1 MPQIGWF
8 EILII
13 IIVAILV
20 IGPKEF
26 PVVLNKL
33 GSWIGSI
40 KRYFTDVQKN
50 MNQITTLEDNT
61 KKRNQMI
68 RNKKIDTE
76 NTFTSHL
83 TELRSRLIKTFVFY
97 YFFN

>member
-50 MNQITTLEDNT
+50 MNEITSLEDST
-61 KKRNQMI
+61 KKD
-68 RNKKIDTE
+68 KKSDDQ
-76 NTFTSHL
+76 
-83 TELRSRLIKTFVFY
+83 K
-97 YFFN
+97 

>member
-40 KRYFTDVQKN
+40 RRYFTDVQKN
-50 MNQITTLEDNT
+50 MNEITSLEDNT
-61 KKRNQMI
+61 KKD
-68 RNKKIDTE
+68 KKSDDQ
-76 NTFTSHL
+76 
-83 TELRSRLIKTFVFY
+83 K
-97 YFFN
+97 

>member
-50 MNQITTLEDNT
+50 INEITSLEDNT
-61 KKRNQMI
+61 KKD
-68 RNKKIDTE
+68 KKSDDQ
-76 NTFTSHL
+76 
-83 TELRSRLIKTFVFY
+83 K
-97 YFFN
+97 

>member
-33 GSWIGSI
+33 GSWLGSI
-40 KRYFTDVQKN
+40 KRYFADVQKN
-50 MNQITTLEDNT
+50 VNEITTLEDKT
-61 KKRNQMI
+61 KKD
-68 RNKKIDTE
+68 KKSDE
-76 NTFTSHL
+76 Q
-83 TELRSRLIKTFVFY
+83 K
-97 YFFN
+97 

>member
-33 GSWIGSI
+33 GSWLGSI
-40 KRYFTDVQKN
+40 KRYFADVQKN
-50 MNQITTLEDNT
+50 VNEITTSEDKT
-61 KKRNQMI
+61 KKD
-68 RNKKIDTE
+68 KKSDE
-76 NTFTSHL
+76 Q
-83 TELRSRLIKTFVFY
+83 K
-97 YFFN
+97 

>member
-50 MNQITTLEDNT
+50 INEITSLEDNT
-61 KKRNQMI
+61 KKD
-68 RNKKIDTE
+68 KKSDE
-76 NTFTSHL
+76 Q
-83 TELRSRLIKTFVFY
+83 K
-97 YFFN
+97 

>member
-33 GSWIGSI
+33 GSWLGSI
-40 KRYFTDVQKN
+40 KRYFADVQKN
-50 MNQITTLEDNT
+50 VNEITTLEDNT
-61 KKRNQMI
+61 KK
-68 RNKKIDTE
+68 NKKTDE
-76 NTFTSHL
+76 
-83 TELRSRLIKTFVFY
+83 RK
-97 YFFN
+97 

>member
-50 MNQITTLEDNT
+50 MNEITSLEDDT
-61 KKRNQMI
+61 KKD
-68 RNKKIDTE
+68 KKSDE
-76 NTFTSHL
+76 Q
-83 TELRSRLIKTFVFY
+83 K
-97 YFFN
+97 

>member
-26 PVVLNKL
+26 PIVLNKL
-33 GSWIGSI
+33 GSWLGSV
-40 KRYFTDVQKN
+40 KRYFADVQKN
-50 MNQITTLEDNT
+50 MNEITTLEDNT
-61 KKRNQMI
+61 KKD
-68 RNKKIDTE
+68 KKSDE
-76 NTFTSHL
+76 Q
-83 TELRSRLIKTFVFY
+83 K
-97 YFFN
+97 

>member
-50 MNQITTLEDNT
+50 INEITSLEDNT
-61 KKRNQMI
+61 KKD
-68 RNKKIDTE
+68 KKSDE
-76 NTFTSHL
+76 P
-83 TELRSRLIKTFVFY
+83 K
-97 YFFN
+97 

>member
-33 GSWIGSI
+33 GSWLGSI
-40 KRYFTDVQKN
+40 KRYFSDVQKN
-50 MNQITTLEDNT
+50 MNEITTLEDNT
-61 KKRNQMI
+61 KKD
-68 RNKKIDTE
+68 KKSDE
-76 NTFTSHL
+76 Q
-83 TELRSRLIKTFVFY
+83 K
-97 YFFN
+97 

>member
-33 GSWIGSI
+33 GSWLGSI
-40 KRYFTDVQKN
+40 KRYFADVQKN
-50 MNQITTLEDNT
+50 MNEITTLEDNT
-61 KKRNQMI
+61 KKD
-68 RNKKIDTE
+68 KKSDE
-76 NTFTSHL
+76 Q
-83 TELRSRLIKTFVFY
+83 K
-97 YFFN
+97 

>member
-26 PVVLNKL
+26 PDVLNKL

-50 MNQITTLEDNT
+50 MNEITSLEDNT
-61 KKRNQMI
+61 KKD
-68 RNKKIDTE
+68 KKSDDQ
-76 NTFTSHL
+76 
-83 TELRSRLIKTFVFY
+83 K
-97 YFFN
+97 

>member
-13 IIVAILV
+13 IIIAILV

-33 GSWIGSI
+33 GSWLGSI
-40 KRYFTDVQKN
+40 KRYFADVQKN
-50 MNQITTLEDNT
+50 MNQITTLEDKT
-61 KKRNQMI
+61 KKD
-68 RNKKIDTE
+68 KKSDE
-76 NTFTSHL
+76 Q
-83 TELRSRLIKTFVFY
+83 K
-97 YFFN
+97 